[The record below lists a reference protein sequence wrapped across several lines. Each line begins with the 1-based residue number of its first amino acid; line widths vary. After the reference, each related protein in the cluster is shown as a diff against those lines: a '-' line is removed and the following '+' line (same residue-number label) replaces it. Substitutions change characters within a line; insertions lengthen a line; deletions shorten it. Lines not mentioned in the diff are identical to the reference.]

1 MNQEQIGKF
10 IASLR
15 KEKGL
20 TQEELASKLAVSTN
34 AVSKWERGL
43 CLMDISLLIPL
54 SEILEVSI
62 IEILTGKR
70 LTTQEAENIS
80 NNVIKETIDYSS
92 KEIKKARKKIPI
104 LILLL
109 LFSMAIGGFIYI
121 KSIHDNENIKIESGY
136 NIVELKVDNV
146 KDSIKAYDYVSVKV
160 DNQILMDHV
169 QVIKIKDNNY
179 AIALPQQYFLNL
191 YKLTFVNVDFTI
203 SKSKKGDFIINE
215 KLLQKLVGENTV
227 DVKDESI
234 IESN

>member
-1 MNQEQIGKF
+1 MDQEKIGKF

-54 SEILEVSI
+54 SEILDVSI

-109 LFSMAIGGFIYI
+109 LLSVAIGGFIYI
-121 KSIHDNENIKIESGY
+121 KSVHNNESINIEQGY
-136 NIVELKVDNV
+136 RLLNLKVDNV
-146 KDSIKAYDYVSVKV
+146 KDNIKVNDYVSIKF
-160 DNQILMDHV
+160 DNQILIDHA
-169 QVIKIKDNNY
+169 QVMRINDNNY
-179 AIALPQQYFLNL
+179 AIAVEEKYYINL
-191 YKLTFVNVDFTI
+191 LRLTFVNIDFTI

-215 KLLQKLVGENTV
+215 ELFQKIVNENIIE
-227 DVKDESI
+227 VKDQ
-234 IESN
+234 SN

>member
-1 MNQEQIGKF
+1 MDQEKIGKF

-54 SEILEVSI
+54 SEILDVSI

-109 LFSMAIGGFIYI
+109 LLSVAIGGFIYI
-121 KSIHDNENIKIESGY
+121 KSVHNNESINIEQGY
-136 NIVELKVDNV
+136 RLLNLKVDNV
-146 KDSIKAYDYVSVKV
+146 KDNIKVNDYVSIKF
-160 DNQILMDHV
+160 DNQILIDHA
-169 QVIKIKDNNY
+169 QVMRINDNNY
-179 AIALPQQYFLNL
+179 AIAVEEKYYINL
-191 YKLTFVNVDFTI
+191 LRLTFVNIDFTI

-215 KLLQKLVGENTV
+215 ELFQKIVNENIIE
-227 DVKDESI
+227 VKDEQ
-234 IESN
+234 